1 MPRYAAK
8 VDGNTR
14 EIVAAL
20 ESRGWF
26 WHPTSSLS
34 GFVDG
39 IAARQGRLELVEIK
53 NPKGKNKASELQE
66 KLHAALLAAGV
77 VVKTLRT
84 IQDAER
90 L

>member
-1 MPRYAAK
+1 MRRAAK
-8 VDGNTR
+8 IDGNTR

-26 WHPTSSLS
+26 WHPTSSLA

-39 IAARQGRLELVEIK
+39 IAARKGRLELVEIK

-66 KLHAALLAAGV
+66 RLHADLMRAGV
-77 VVKTLRT
+77 VVKTLRSVE
-84 IQDAER
+84 DAVR